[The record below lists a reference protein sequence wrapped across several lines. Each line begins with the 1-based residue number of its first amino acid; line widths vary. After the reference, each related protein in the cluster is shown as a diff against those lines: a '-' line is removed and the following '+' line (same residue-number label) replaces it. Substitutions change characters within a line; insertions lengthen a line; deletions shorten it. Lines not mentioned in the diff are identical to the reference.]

1 MAEENASDPV
11 EKTKV
16 GRPGGQTVLGHL
28 QGFTLHGLEDGF
40 ERYGAL
46 VASHPL
52 KVITACLALTLSCG
66 SGLYWFR
73 AENEGQKIFLAK
85 VLHNARSSFVSIY
98 FLKIVS
104 LEEKKIAAILLHSGL
119 WIRNDL
125 FWTLPESSS
134 LKK

>member
-73 AENEGQKIFLAK
+73 AENEGQKIFLVK
-85 VLHNARSSFVSIY
+85 VLHTARSSFVSVY
-98 FLKIVS
+98 F
-104 LEEKKIAAILLHSGL
+104 EKLCCS
-119 WIRNDL
+119 
-125 FWTLPESSS
+125 
-134 LKK
+134 